1 MSIGPLHLRTKAL
14 ARDTLR
20 FLDTLPRAPGASIIA
35 GQLGRSA
42 ASVGANYRRACLAQ
56 SPRDFIAK
64 LKVVEEEA
72 DEANYWLDLA
82 VELKLGNEL
91 EGVRLR
97 KETQEIRAMIIASI
111 RTLRASG
118 NSRLTK

>member
-14 ARDTLR
+14 ARDALR
-20 FLDTLPRAPGASIIA
+20 FLDSLPRTGASSVICS
-35 GQLGRSA
+35 QLGRSA

-72 DEANYWLDLA
+72 DEANYWFDLA
-82 VELKLGNEL
+82 VELHLGNEL
-91 EGVRLR
+91 EAVRLR
-97 KETQEIRAMIIASI
+97 KEAQEIRAMVIASI
-111 RTLRASG
+111 RTLRTSG
-118 NSRLTK
+118 GQR